1 MPCEKKKS
9 LKCSKGFIFCDP
21 VYRGPQGPPGPIG
34 PQGLTGSTGPAGADG
49 ADGVG
54 FEAVGQR
61 GDFLRYYNDSLG
73 WVAAGTSTLNNIF
86 IGTTTADD
94 VSITNRDNIA
104 LGNTSGQGLYSTTSV
119 RGTICLGQYTGGSG
133 TIFGG
138 STVALVRDSIAIGT
152 TAGFA
157 GQQEGAISI
166 GVGTNSS
173 YSQQKYSVA
182 LGPYAARLGQNYGS
196 IVVGPFSGMASSVSI
211 GGATPVFSGSDA
223 TAIPGARSVILGYY
237 SGRFGEGIDAIAI
250 GTETHVSG
258 SGDNSIAIGLYAAS
272 GYGLAG
278 NVIINLPNVA
288 AAAGVDAIAIG
299 KGAGLSSQG
308 DSAISVGVFAGSDRQ
323 SAGAIAIG
331 LYAASNL
338 DDTFTQLTAELSQ
351 GLDSIAIG
359 TSAGRE
365 IQGDT
370 AIAIGASAGYTNQ
383 GTDSIAIG
391 NGAGDSNQGGLSIA
405 IGANAGGNT
414 QGTTAIA
421 IGNNAGLTTQGD
433 YSICIGNG
441 TEATGVL
448 YGVAI
453 GDFSYVEGNSAVAVG
468 DSTWCGGVDCV
479 AIGSYANAWHE
490 AAIAIGASAV
500 SDYTGGISIGKNA
513 FSSAT
518 NGIAIGAE
526 AAAFNASTIVINATG
541 VTLGTTASNTCLI
554 KPVRQVTAQAGA
566 FANSTPPAGFFHVVY
581 NPTTGELAS
590 MLAS

>member
-1 MPCEKKKS
+1 MGCRWNFDS
-9 LKCSKGFIFCDP
+9 QQYI
-21 VYRGPQGPPGPIG
+21 YRN
-34 PQGLTGSTGPAGADG
+34 DNCR
-49 ADGVG
+49 
-54 FEAVGQR
+54 QR
-61 GDFLRYYNDSLG
+61 FD
-73 WVAAGTSTLNNIF
+73 
-86 IGTTTADD
+86 
-94 VSITNRDNIA
+94 TNRDNIA

-119 RGTICLGQYTGGSG
+119 RGTICLGQFTGGSG

-138 STVALVRDSIAIGT
+138 SAVALVRDSIAIGT

-157 GQQEGAISI
+157 GQEEGAISI
-166 GVGTNSS
+166 GAGTNSS
-173 YSQQKYSVA
+173 YSQQKYSIA

-196 IVVGPFSGMASSVSI
+196 VVIGPFSGMASSVSI

-278 NVIINLPNVA
+278 NVIINLPNIA
-288 AAAGVDAIAIG
+288 ATPGTNSIAIG
-299 KGAGLSSQG
+299 NGAGMSSQG
-308 DSAISVGVFAGSDRQ
+308 DSAISVGVYAGSDRQ

-338 DDTFTQLTAELSQ
+338 DDTFTQLTESLSQ

-365 IQGDT
+365 VQGDT

-383 GTDSIAIG
+383 GTDSIAMG

-405 IGANAGGNT
+405 IGANAGANT
-414 QGTTAIA
+414 QGATAIA

-433 YSICIGNG
+433 NSICIGNG
-441 TEATGVL
+441 TEATGVQF
-448 YGVAI
+448 GVAI
-453 GDFSYVEGNSAVAVG
+453 GDFALVEGQSSVSVG
-468 DSTWCGGVDCV
+468 DTTWCGRVDCV
-479 AIGSYANAWHE
+479 AIGSYANAWHDT
-490 AAIAIGASAV
+490 AIAIG
-500 SDYTGGISIGKNA
+500 
-513 FSSAT
+513 SSAT
-518 NGIAIGAE
+518 ADMTGSICIGTNALSTAGYGIAIGAE
-526 AAAFNASTIVINATG
+526 ANANNGNTLVLNATG
-541 VTLGTTASNTCLI
+541 VLLSSTASNTCLI

-566 FANSTPPAGFFHVVY
+566 FANSTPPTGFFHVVY